1 MRFYEDIEIGEEFQS
16 ESYTVRE
23 QEIIDFALQ
32 FDPRA
37 IHTDVQAGLESEFGG
52 FLRVGF
58 SLLDKIYLK
67 NYIKYVTQIYI
78 PNS

>member
-52 FLRVGF
+52 FF
-58 SLLDKIYLK
+58 
-67 NYIKYVTQIYI
+67 
-78 PNS
+78 